1 MNLAQ
6 TIQVYTQLP
15 VPVMHFFIKQE
26 GDKHCVKSHSG
37 KNLGCYESA
46 SGAKKRLKQVEYF
59 KHMKAQEGLPDM
71 APKTGGMGPSEA
83 LGDPE

>member
-6 TIQVYTQLP
+6 AMKVYSPLP
-15 VPVMHFFIKQE
+15 EMHFFIKKE

-46 SGAKKRLKQVEYF
+46 GGAKKRLKQVEYF
-59 KHMKAQEGLPDM
+59 KHMKAEDYYGPN
-71 APKTGGMGPSEA
+71 TGGMGPSKA

>member
-1 MNLAQ
+1 VNLAQ
-6 TIQVYTQLP
+6 TIKVYLP
-15 VPVMHFFIKQE
+15 VPEVHAFIRRE

-46 SGAKKRLKQVEYF
+46 DGAKKRLKQVEYF
-59 KHMKAQEGLPDM
+59 KHLKAEDFYGPN
-71 APKTGGMGPSEA
+71 TGGMGPSKA